1 MAARALC
8 LVLLMFACVAARFD
22 PPLHADARALADPR
36 AQGSAGAPDS
46 AQGVIFSCPMDPDV
60 RGHDPGKCRR
70 CGMQLVA
77 GVPDPIE
84 FRVELLNYPAAP
96 VPKRPAA
103 LQFVVR
109 DPWKGRAVRDFNRI
123 HEKLFHTFVVSE
135 DLEFFEHGHPTF
147 VADGVFQYPVTFPRE
162 GVYRVL
168 ADFYPAGAS
177 PQLSA
182 QTVIVGTPGIAE
194 PHLVRDYA
202 TKQGANL
209 SATLTTIPA
218 APIAGNRTQVR
229 LAVDAP
235 RGLQQYLGA
244 WAHMLAA
251 SSDLIDMQHEHPY
264 RTEGDKEIEFQVTFP
279 RPGMY
284 RLWIQLQSDGVVN
297 TVRFDVPVSSP
308 PADPVPSSQTA
319 L

>member
-1 MAARALC
+1 MCYNDAMAVRTLC
-8 LVLLMFACVAARFD
+8 LVVLLAACVAARFD
-22 PPLHADARALADPR
+22 PPLQADARVPA
-36 AQGSAGAPDS
+36 AQQAQATRDS
-46 AQGVIFSCPMDPDV
+46 TQGLIFSCPMDPDV

-84 FRVELLNYPAAP
+84 FRVDLVNYPAAP
-96 VPKRPAA
+96 VPKQPAA

-109 DPWKGRAVRDFNRI
+109 DPWKGHTVRDFNRI
-123 HEKLFHTFVVSE
+123 HEKLFHAFVVSE

-182 QTVIVGTPGIAE
+182 QTVIVGTPE
-194 PHLVRDYA
+194 PTQPHLVRDYA
-202 TKQGANL
+202 KKQGATL
-209 SATLTTIPA
+209 SASLMTIPD

-229 LAVDAP
+229 VMVDAP

-264 RTEGDKEIEFQVTFP
+264 RTDGDREVEFQVTFP
-279 RPGMY
+279 RPGVY
-284 RLWIQLQSDGVVN
+284 RLWIQMQSEGKVN
-297 TVRFDVPVSSP
+297 TLRFDVPVSSP
-308 PADPVPSSQTA
+308 PADPVPTS
-319 L
+319 

>member
-1 MAARALC
+1 
-8 LVLLMFACVAARFD
+8 
-22 PPLHADARALADPR
+22 
-36 AQGSAGAPDS
+36 
-46 AQGVIFSCPMDPDV
+46 MDPDV

-96 VPKRPAA
+96 VPGRPAA

-123 HEKLFHTFVVSE
+123 HEKLFHAFVVSE

-147 VADGVFQYPVTFPRE
+147 VADGVFQYPLTFPRG

-182 QTVIVGTPGIAE
+182 QTVIVGTPEGTP
-194 PHLVRDYA
+194 PHLVKDYA
-202 TKQGANL
+202 TQKGVNL

-218 APIAGNRTQVR
+218 APVAGNRTQVR
-229 LAVDAP
+229 LAVEAP
-235 RGLQQYLGA
+235 HGLQQYLGA

-264 RTEGDKEIEFQVTFP
+264 RTDGDKEIEFQVTFP

-297 TVRFDVPVSSP
+297 TVRFDVAASGP
-308 PADPVPSSQTA
+308 PADPVPGSQTA
-319 L
+319 S